1 MSNYDE
7 TEVQYDSYDEGEQG
21 DGLIRIQSRHGNPET
36 GSVFRFFLGKDNV
49 PEGFTPGAPWV
60 AHKEYIKSAG
70 KHIEGWKA
78 EALPMMIICARAQ
91 AFRKGK
97 DEKREAW
104 VDSWPKDAPPNSHGM
119 HCDVLLIARGLEEL
133 GPVVW
138 STNGASTSFAI
149 ISGKGKR
156 QPQGGILERI
166 RNEVL
171 AEADRLS
178 QKVKVRAKN
187 KVYWAFWITIAGQ
200 TDKDDSPVYTPT
212 AGGNPITIPVP
223 LLPPKVDGKWLA
235 ERYVGAD
242 LDAQGRALRAE
253 YETWR
258 TTRRT
263 DSTPEPQQLMGITE
277 AGATRREGRNVPQPV
292 EEEAPDF

>member
-7 TEVQYDSYDEGEQG
+7 TEQQYDSYDDENGQN
-21 DGLIRIQSRHGNPET
+21 DGLTRIQSRHGNPET
-36 GSVFRFFLGKDNV
+36 GSTFRFFLGRDSV
-49 PEGFTPGAPWV
+49 PEGFTPGAPWTP
-60 AHKEYIKSAG
+60 HKEYIKSAA

-78 EALPMMIICARAQ
+78 DALPMMIICAKAQ
-91 AFRKGK
+91 PFRKGK

-104 VDSWPKDAPPNSHGM
+104 VDVWPKDAAPNSHGM
-119 HCDVLLIARGLEEL
+119 HADVLLIAKGLEEL

-138 STNGASTSFAI
+138 STNGASTAFAI

-178 QKVKVRAKN
+178 KKVTVRAKN
-187 KVYWAFWITIAGQ
+187 KVYWAFWVTVRGQ
-200 TDKDDSPVYTPT
+200 TDKDGNPVYAPT
-212 AGGNPITIPVP
+212 GGGNPITIPVP
-223 LLPPKVDGKWLA
+223 ALPTKVDAKWLA
-235 ERYVGAD
+235 EHYVGAE
-242 LDAQGRALRAE
+242 LDTQGRDLRAQ

-263 DSTPEPQQLMGITE
+263 DSAQPAAPSN
-277 AGATRREGRNVPQPV
+277 GRNVPQPI
-292 EEEAPDF
+292 EEEAEYAPDF